1 MKSSRFETDKK
12 KIEDNIIKDVGNFF
26 RLKKNR

>member
-1 MKSSRFETDKK
+1 MKSSRLENHR
-12 KIEDNIIKDVGNFF
+12 KIEDNIIKDVTNLF